1 MSETSCREV
10 DSDPESDD
18 DANQELI
25 RTSREVVRHRSE
37 TETGL
42 HHRPR
47 PSCCP
52 SLSSSNKRGR
62 TLPLPEEPPKEE
74 CRRRR
79 WKRRGRGKANGRHAN
94 DKQTFST
101 TVNVSDLRY
110 SQESVKQHFCCGR
123 PVASLVQDLV
133 SGNITMS
140 ARFLRLAVFE
150 TLDEYTDEVI
160 LRCID
165 NRRLFAVKEYSK
177 IIGKDV
183 PVHVRFY
190 NHETISEFYRFMR
203 NSDPT
208 DGRDVR
214 LRKGNDGN
222 GRVHRNRKTR

>member
-1 MSETSCREV
+1 
-10 DSDPESDD
+10 
-18 DANQELI
+18 
-25 RTSREVVRHRSE
+25 
-37 TETGL
+37 
-42 HHRPR
+42 
-47 PSCCP
+47 
-52 SLSSSNKRGR
+52 
-62 TLPLPEEPPKEE
+62 
-74 CRRRR
+74 
-79 WKRRGRGKANGRHAN
+79 
-94 DKQTFST
+94 
-101 TVNVSDLRY
+101 
-110 SQESVKQHFCCGR
+110 
-123 PVASLVQDLV
+123 
-133 SGNITMS
+133 MS